1 MYYLL
6 KTSDG
11 SGIGF
16 KSIVIEKAYFFI
28 LKNQQKI
35 NKDLGKEWRKV
46 MFNSGHKLIF
56 QVFTRSF
63 TTTSST

>member
-16 KSIVIEKAYFFI
+16 KSIVIEKALFFH
-28 LKNQQKI
+28 LEKSTKNQQRFRQRMK
-35 NKDLGKEWRKV
+35 KSHV
-46 MFNSGHKLIF
+46 QF
-56 QVFTRSF
+56 RS
-63 TTTSST
+63 

>member
-1 MYYLL
+1 MVILSKYYLIISHKEMYYLL

-28 LKNQQKI
+28 LKI
-35 NKDLGKEWRKV
+35 NKK
-46 MFNSGHKLIF
+46 
-56 QVFTRSF
+56 
-63 TTTSST
+63 STKI

>member
-1 MYYLL
+1 MVILSKYYLIISHKEMYYLL

-35 NKDLGKEWRKV
+35 NKDLGKE
-46 MFNSGHKLIF
+46 
-56 QVFTRSF
+56 
-63 TTTSST
+63 